1 MMKIIRYWILLSTL
15 TASMPF
21 AAERCVM
28 TFSDCPENFNNKTIL
43 VPDKVVAIA
52 PNVLA
57 CSDTA
62 ILTDKVTPSFLFIID
77 NSGSMSS
84 TTDRNG
90 SRFTVTRALLDTLFR
105 MQPATEV
112 GLVVFQEHLFFDIRS
127 TQFYAQY
134 FKAMPVVY
142 DTQPNQAYLP
152 FLTLN
157 QNYNGLTGLQ
167 ILDSILATNSNN
179 TALRYAPNWNQV
191 GNTNINVAFEAA
203 KDAFLSAKNPKT
215 QQYIVFLSDGEPRG
229 IWQAGQDSMY
239 FTQGLGVPTTF
250 TVFFSSGAAPQSL
263 TTMTQ
268 NIAANGYS
276 IKNPI
281 SALWTIQTSHA
292 ALLTLL
298 MQNVISQINVPAIP
312 VKMVLNNVVSNTYA
326 NGSFVFPDSFM
337 IGTSSATQFSMVI
350 TYRYTVNGV
359 QKDTTNTTVFSVSHS
374 ATATTPPGVT
384 FNCTTY
390 NPPVQSVPVT
400 ATVLDTNHEGHI
412 DKIDITWT
420 DTAAIRPTMPSVAE
434 LIQSLQLTTLDGT
447 KINLNAATIVADI
460 PNKTIHI
467 ILNENTG
474 SVYET
479 GVNTNSSKF
488 TLTNIGMTV
497 SLRPFIVS
505 NIIDGAAPVIKLV
518 CFVPAAFDT
527 LRVTFSEPV
536 NDTNKP
542 GSPNRYF
549 SIVNKSNAAIP
560 DTGKPVLFHGDMLLY
575 VYPSGTLT
583 DAQFVKEGNR
593 GLVPLHLCGDVGI
606 VKSYHVASNPFI
618 PRVTVIPPS
627 QQGGNSTVTTG
638 TRIEVVMIPSVQ
650 QALVDG
656 DIKAT
661 TSIYDA
667 VGNTILSNVDMA
679 VDLKDPKNPKV
690 FLLWSGITKKG
701 TYAGGGTYV
710 AKTVIVDHKNNNTQI
725 IRQSIGLKQAK

>member
-1 MMKIIRYWILLSTL
+1 MMKIIRYWILLAAL
-15 TASMPF
+15 TASMSF

-84 TTDRNG
+84 TSDRNG

-127 TQFYAQY
+127 TQFYAKY
-134 FKAMPVVY
+134 FKALPVVY

-167 ILDSILATNSNN
+167 ILDSILVTNSNN
-179 TALRYAPNWNQV
+179 TALRYSPNWDQV

-250 TVFFSSGAAPQSL
+250 TVFFTSGAAPPSL

-276 IKNPI
+276 TKNPQ

-292 ALLTLL
+292 SLLTLL
-298 MQNVISQINVPAIP
+298 MKNVISQINVPAIP

-337 IGTSSATQFSMVI
+337 IGTSNATQFSMVI

-384 FNCTTY
+384 FNCTDY
-390 NPPVQSVPVT
+390 ILPVLSVPVT

-412 DKIDITWT
+412 DKIDLTWT
-420 DTAAIRPTMPSVAE
+420 DTAAIRQSMPSVAE

-474 SVYET
+474 PVYET
-479 GVNTNSSKF
+479 GVNATSSKF

-497 SLRPFIVS
+497 SLRPFVVS
-505 NIIDGAAPVIKLV
+505 NIIDGAAPVIKSV
-518 CFVPAAFDT
+518 CFVPAASDT
-527 LRVTFSEPV
+527 LRVFFSEPV

-549 SIVNKSNAAIP
+549 TIVNKNNAAIP
-560 DTGKPVLFHGDMLLY
+560 DTGRPVLFQGDRLVY
-575 VYPSGTLT
+575 VYPSGTLS
-583 DAQFVKEGNR
+583 DMQSVKEGAR
-593 GLVPLHLCGDVGI
+593 TLMPLELCGDIPI
-606 VKSYHVASNPFI
+606 VTSYHVASNPFI
-618 PRVTVIPPS
+618 PRRTVIPPN
-627 QQGGNSTVTTG
+627 QQDKNHPVTFG
-638 TRIEVVMIPSVQ
+638 TRIEVSLIPAIQ
-650 QALVDG
+650 QDLLTGKVR
-656 DIKAT
+656 AT
-661 TSIYDA
+661 LSIFDA
-667 VGNTILSNVDMA
+667 VGNVLLDKVEMSVDEERIKLFKTW
-679 VDLKDPKNPKV
+679 DGKT
-690 FLLWSGITKKG
+690 SKG
-701 TYAGGGTYV
+701 MYVGGGTYLARIV
-710 AKTVIVDHKNNNTQI
+710 VEDLVRNKTQT
-725 IRQSIGLKQAK
+725 IRQSVGVKQ